1 MRSATRRAVGALFDN
16 PILVGTMTILV
27 VLVAVYLSYIAENG
41 LPFVPAYKVNVDVES
56 AGQLIKNADVRV
68 GGDRVGQVLTIT
80 PEPRTKAWPHP
91 FARLGLSLETG
102 LQPLA
107 SDTHY
112 RVRLA
117 SVLGGNYLEIIPGRG
132 RHGGL
137 ADGGTFTLSTKPRLD
152 HDLGF
157 VDLDQAL
164 ATFGPRTRS
173 GLRGA
178 LASLGNA
185 VAGRGS
191 QVNDSLVSL
200 RELMGPLQSLLGA
213 LADPSTRLP
222 DFVSGLAATTDT
234 LAPVAPTLDS
244 LLRGSATTLQA
255 IDRTSLG
262 QSIDQLPATES
273 LATSVLTH
281 SQPVLS
287 LAARIAQELK
297 PGAALLPAGTD
308 RLDRIVTAATPVF
321 RSVPT
326 LASALRGAVGAVD
339 ALARDPA
346 SSEEFKVLGSSDLGT
361 LGGSAFL
368 GLGAIL
374 RTVSTAQLHCNVT
387 GLWVRN
393 FASAL
398 TEGDRTGAWL
408 RFSPILDVPQTFQA
422 SSPSADLHLN
432 YYPVEDASQCQAG
445 NEGYTPGRLIGNP
458 PRTSTRVDDTA
469 PPPGVLARGAK
480 AGLVP

>member
-1 MRSATRRAVGALFDN
+1 MRSATRRAASALFDN
-16 PILVGTMTILV
+16 PILLGTMTILV
-27 VLVAVYLSYIAENG
+27 VLVAVYLSYVAENG
-41 LPFVPAYKVNVDVES
+41 LPFVATYSVNVDVES

-80 PEPRTKAWPHP
+80 PEPRTRAWPHP
-91 FARLGLSLETG
+91 FARLGLSLEAG

-107 SDTHY
+107 ADTHY

-117 SVLGGNYLEIIPGRG
+117 SVLGGNYLEILPGRS
-132 RHGGL
+132 RRGGL
-137 ADGGTFTLSTKPRLD
+137 ADGGTFTLSATARLN

-191 QVNDSLVSL
+191 QVNDSLVGL

-222 DFVSGLAATTDT
+222 EFVSGLAATTGA

-244 LLRGSATTLQA
+244 LLRGGATTLQA
-255 IDRTSLG
+255 LDRGSSG
-262 QSIDQLPATES
+262 QSIDQLPPTES
-273 LATSVLTH
+273 LATSVLTR
-281 SQPVLS
+281 SEPVLS
-287 LAARIAQELK
+287 EVARIAQELK
-297 PGAALLPAGTD
+297 PAGALLPLAGR

-326 LASALRGAVGAVD
+326 LASTLRGAVGAVD

-346 SSEEFKVLGSSDLGT
+346 SSQEFRVLGSSDLGT
-361 LGGSAFL
+361 LGASAFL

-374 RTVSTAQLHCNVT
+374 RTVATAQFSCNVT
-387 GLWVRN
+387 GLWVHN
-393 FASAL
+393 FASSL
-398 TEGDRTGAWL
+398 SEGDRTGGWL
-408 RFSPILDVPQTFQA
+408 RFSPMLDVPQTFQA

-432 YYPVEDASQCQAG
+432 YYPIENPSQCQAG
-445 NEGYTPGRLIGNP
+445 NEGYAPGRLIGNP

-469 PPPGVLARGAK
+469 PPPGVLARGAR

>member
-1 MRSATRRAVGALFDN
+1 MRSAIRRAAGELFEN

-41 LPFVPAYKVNVDVES
+41 LPFVPSYRVNVDVES

-80 PEPRTKAWPHP
+80 PEPATRAWPHP
-91 FARLGLSLETG
+91 FARLGLSLQTG
-102 LQPLA
+102 LEPLA
-107 SDTHY
+107 PDTHY

-117 SVLGGNYLEIIPGRG
+117 SVLGGNYLEILPGRI

-137 ADGGTFTLSTKPRLD
+137 ADGGTFTLSTRPALN

-164 ATFGPRTRS
+164 ATFGPRTRH
-173 GLRGA
+173 GLRGS
-178 LASLGNA
+178 LASLGDA

-191 QVNDSLVSL
+191 QINDSLVAL
-200 RELMGPLQSLLGA
+200 RELMGPLQSLLST
-213 LADPSTRLP
+213 LADPATRLP
-222 DFVSGLAATTDT
+222 DFISGLAATTGV
-234 LAPVAPTLDS
+234 LAPVAPALDS
-244 LLRGSATTLQA
+244 LLRGGATTFQA
-255 IDRTSLG
+255 LDRTSLG
-262 QSIDQLPATES
+262 QGIDQLPPTES
-273 LATSVLTH
+273 LAISVLTR
-281 SQPVLS
+281 SQPVLGE
-287 LAARIAQELK
+287 AARIAQELK
-297 PGAALLPAGTD
+297 PSAALLPLATD

-326 LASALRGAVGAVD
+326 LATALRGAVGSVD

-346 SSEEFKVLGSSDLGT
+346 STEEFKVLGSSDLGT
-361 LGGSAFL
+361 LGASAFL

-374 RTVSTAQLHCNVT
+374 RTVSTAQFACNVA

-393 FASAL
+393 FASSL
-398 TEGDRTGAWL
+398 SEGDKTGGWL
-408 RFSPILDVPQTFQA
+408 RFSPLLDVPQTFQA
-422 SSPSADLHLN
+422 STPSSDLHLN
-432 YYPVEDASQCQAG
+432 DYPIEDSSQCQAG
-445 NEGYTPGRLIGNP
+445 NEGYAPGQLIGNP
-458 PRTSTRVDDTA
+458 PRTSTRVDNTA